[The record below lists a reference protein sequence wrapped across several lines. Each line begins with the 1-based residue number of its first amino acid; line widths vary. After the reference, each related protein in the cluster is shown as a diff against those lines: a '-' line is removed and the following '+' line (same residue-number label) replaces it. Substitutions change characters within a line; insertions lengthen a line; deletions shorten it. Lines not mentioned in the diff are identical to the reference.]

1 MMSIY
6 SVFLLC
12 YTFCSTKV
20 FFRQPVLPAKML
32 VIQLK
37 NRRFCMWSKTLA
49 SFSSSPICAETLTW
63 THNHPNQ
70 FKAELRWFLSL
81 SKCLTLST
89 THAAL
94 QRGLQ
99 HGAIKTCQ
107 EPWLQKKTSTTWIMM
122 LPVFRTWRQTPL
134 SYRRSRLMGN
144 PLSGMKWWM
153 ASYRLPWCKRMTSIK
168 PQGNDSFEK
177 FCSKREWVKISESEM
192 GGFRPVWPLSLGF
205 PRHSQRTHKMSSASL
220 PHSSGVCVRGM
231 GHCDI
236 WLKFRG
242 DVTAQ
247 ELVVSVLPE

>member
-1 MMSIY
+1 
-6 SVFLLC
+6 
-12 YTFCSTKV
+12 
-20 FFRQPVLPAKML
+20 ML
-32 VIQLK
+32 VIQL

-107 EPWLQKKTSTTWIMM
+107 ELWLQKKTSTTWIMM
-122 LPVFRTWRQTPL
+122 LLVFRTWRQTPL

-177 FCSKREWVKISESEM
+177 FRSKREWVKISESEM

-205 PRHSQRTHKMSSASL
+205 PWHSQRTHKMSSASL
-220 PHSSGVCVRGM
+220 PHSPGVCACVWGVGWGTVTSDWNSGVTWQLKS
-231 GHCDI
+231 
-236 WLKFRG
+236 WLYRFYLSSYQVLERCHQPHQRN
-242 DVTAQ
+242 Q
-247 ELVVSVLPE
+247 ESPSCAP